1 MKALLCSELT
11 GLDALR
17 VEDVPSP
24 VPGRD
29 QVVIAVKAAG
39 VNFPDT
45 LIVAGKYQIKPPL
58 PFTPGGEFAGVVK
71 ELGAGVTSVKVGERV
86 LGVSLYG
93 GFAEETVV
101 DANRVVPIAP
111 SISFDVAAALMFAH
125 GTSWHALKD
134 RGALRPGETL
144 LVLGAS
150 GGVGLAAVEIGK
162 LMGATVIAAASTDA
176 KLAACRERGADHTI
190 NYAHDDL
197 KDAVRAL
204 TADRGA
210 DVVYDPV
217 GGDSSE
223 PALRAMAW
231 NGRFLVIGFA
241 SGTIPRIPLNLPLLK
256 GISIVGVFW
265 GEFMRRE
272 PEHNAE
278 NARDIMQAVADGKL
292 KPLISGRYPLA
303 RAVDALRVVERREV
317 TGKVIIE
324 P

>member
-1 MKALLCSELT
+1 MKALLCSEFT

-17 VEDVPSP
+17 VEDVASP
-24 VPGRD
+24 VPNKG
-29 QVVIAVKAAG
+29 QVVITVKAAG

-58 PFTPGGEFAGVVK
+58 PFAPGGEFAGVVR
-71 ELGAGVTSVKVGERV
+71 EVGEGVTSVNVGERV

-93 GFAEETVV
+93 GFAEEAVI

-111 SISFDVAAALMFAH
+111 SIGFDVAAALMFAH

-134 RGALRPGETL
+134 RGSLRPGETL

-204 TADRGA
+204 TAGRGV
-210 DVVYDPV
+210 DVV
-217 GGDSSE
+217 
-223 PALRAMAW
+223 
-231 NGRFLVIGFA
+231 
-241 SGTIPRIPLNLPLLK
+241 
-256 GISIVGVFW
+256 
-265 GEFMRRE
+265 
-272 PEHNAE
+272 
-278 NARDIMQAVADGKL
+278 
-292 KPLISGRYPLA
+292 
-303 RAVDALRVVERREV
+303 
-317 TGKVIIE
+317 
-324 P
+324 

>member
-93 GFAEETVV
+93 GFAEATVV
-101 DANRVVPIAP
+101 DANRVVSIAP

-223 PALRAMAW
+223 PALRATAW

-292 KPLISGRYPLA
+292 KPLISGRYPLT
-303 RAVDALRVVERREV
+303 RAVDALRAIERREV